1 MVFLNH
7 LFATISYSSWYES
20 FLKLNWFGL
29 DLNLFPIKYGYWG
42 NLKFSKGP
50 ELSTDPSLI
59 VAKYAYTPFGKS
71 GVTQYLP
78 LCSSRS
84 PSPVNTKSSQKN
96 PCFQVEIAGR
106 FESVANLYPLLSA
119 LTVPPVLVLYP

>member
-1 MVFLNH
+1 M
-7 LFATISYSSWYES
+7 
-20 FLKLNWFGL
+20 
-29 DLNLFPIKYGYWG
+29 KYGYCG
-42 NLKFSKGP
+42 NLKSSKGP
-50 ELSTDPSLI
+50 ELSTNPSLI

-96 PCFQVEIAGR
+96 PCFQEESAGR
-106 FESVANLYPLLSA
+106 FVRVANSYPLFNA
-119 LTVPPVLVLYP
+119 LTVPPVFVSKP